1 MTLIAISIIIATV
14 IFVVYNVICLELFG
28 VPHSLSMTYYLWKET
43 NGKGWIFSLMMY
55 VVVALMM
62 PAWIV
67 MSEGSDYQFLSFL
80 APTAIAFV
88 GAAPAFMG
96 SRLENRVHS
105 VSAIFAAG
113 CSLAW
118 VVLVTPYWYSI
129 LIWFA
134 VAALRCAMTKS
145 LKTSTIYWLEYIAFG
160 ATFMSA
166 IMYSF
171 HV

>member
-1 MTLIAISIIIATV
+1 MTLITISIIIATV
-14 IFVVYNVICLELFG
+14 IYFFYCAFSEYRFG
-28 VPHSLSMTYYLWKET
+28 IPHSLSMTYYLYERLS
-43 NGKGWIFSLMMY
+43 GRGYVFQIMMFS
-55 VVVALMM
+55 VVAFMM
-62 PAWIV
+62 PAWLS
-67 MSEGSDYQFLSFL
+67 MSEGSDFQFLSFL

>member
-1 MTLIAISIIIATV
+1 MTLTTISIIAATV
-14 IFVVYNVICLELFG
+14 IYLAYNAICLALFG
-28 VPHSLSMTYYLWKET
+28 IPKSLSDTYYLWKEH
-43 NGKGWIFSLMMY
+43 NGKGYLFCLMMY

-62 PAWIV
+62 PAWIT
-67 MSEGSDYQFLSFL
+67 MSEGSDYQFLAFL
-80 APTAIAFV
+80 APAAIAFV

-160 ATFMSA
+160 STFTAA
-166 IMYSF
+166 IAYSLN
-171 HV
+171 

>member
-1 MTLIAISIIIATV
+1 MTLTTISIIAATV
-14 IFVVYNVICLELFG
+14 IYLAYNAICLALFG
-28 VPHSLSMTYYLWKET
+28 IPKSLSDTYYLWKEH
-43 NGKGWIFSLMMY
+43 NGKGYLFCLMMY

-62 PAWIV
+62 PAWIT
-67 MSEGSDYQFLSFL
+67 MSEGSDYQFLAFL
-80 APTAIAFV
+80 APAAIAFV

-118 VVLVTPYWYSI
+118 VVLVTPYWYVI

-134 VAALRCAMTKS
+134 AAALRCFLTKS
-145 LKTSTIYWLEYIAFG
+145 LKTSMIYWLECIAFG
-160 ATFMSA
+160 STFTAA
-166 IMYSF
+166 IAYSLN
-171 HV
+171 